1 MPASN
6 LLASASPPKR
16 GFLNLD
22 LFQGIPPSRVQT
34 GVTDYE
40 LESIPRAIYNDPVQ
54 DMLLRE
60 EGFSGRSHKEVMAFL
75 SPLKPAHTGINP
87 IITKFTSAGY
97 LHEYKAA
104 PSMIERPHMQ
114 CSLQSSKNIMANA
127 EMEGDTRTVV
137 ITDSSIEIINPHMQ
151 THIRPFNKPKYRSPL
166 DRPVYSE
173 GRHKALPPSFPS
185 NVRFS
190 SACNRLAV
198 TSPQSIAS
206 SKKRCLGMERAM
218 KESIKPHVLRYNRNF
233 QPMDSTCIARGLS
246 FRGRGELDIRK
257 GWATV
262 AEVEADNQGDIAN
275 VGGEISGK
283 SSALFSAEKF
293 KRHTI
298 DRQSKLDLH
307 LETSNTFRCPSTL
320 PAELPNASAGKP
332 TAKLQDT
339 RVDCLSDAPLR
350 APEERSWPVPPST
363 TDNTTIPATA
373 IQTAVISNLSV
384 DLTCETSVQLEKLPL
399 LPTKS
404 IDQIDDKN
412 KLGDED
418 NSAHA
423 SLVDHPLAVDTSHTP
438 ISIVVDVNTSTSISS
453 HDSENHH
460 DRAPSEEID
469 QAKEDAWIQE
479 QKRKLFGDRGYPSEE
494 AATGN
499 ATTTLPLTMA
509 VTSNSRPNSVSK
521 RNEARPRGSTASGS
535 PLKETTKERDSISK
549 KDSYTDVQISGTVDY
564 QPRSRLNE
572 LCKAQD
578 SITAVYVTKSMS
590 PTYPVVSPVV
600 VSVYQPISPP
610 QSTTSAAAA
619 DDIQVKSAVVVL
631 PSDSSLEVS
640 SKPDTGPKK
649 VSQESVG
656 DFGNHAEVV
665 INSPNPASLRH
676 SDSDSMITKSPSVI
690 YAAEKGSQEI
700 SAEHSNTTA
709 DLPKQEENH
718 MPPSESMHSVP
729 SIVVTIP
736 LTTSTASSPE
746 HGQEIANSATSH
758 QSAPL
763 PKGQGWDRKSTDSAS
778 INEPERAS
786 SATAASS
793 KIKSSSTSQL
803 SDLYPVERGSV
814 VVKEKKRGIAA
825 SLSKGINK
833 LKHLGDHK
841 IKDRSK
847 SDRSI
852 EVVREAEPH
861 DLHVPGLIDPPNTGK
876 QIEITT
882 EIAVGSETSSKLE
895 ASSNVQQSTQQAPAS
910 PSPSIILSA
919 HHTSTVC
926 TTMEVEHVV
935 NPQPQPSPLNSS
947 SLQNDQPNL
956 SDQEHRQPPCKED
969 RVVSSAV
976 TMEIEA
982 TNSSAVVASNR
993 SSQLDVGH
1001 KLEGNSA
1008 SDATSLKEPTS
1019 TTLIVPQTVTSTPTD
1034 KPVTHEPA
1042 IALEPAGSMRDLSRS
1057 SSQSKDIAGD
1067 HTIKPSEKSHHK
1079 DFSLS
1084 IMRGLKK
1091 STDNLSHKFGNR
1103 RSIAPQGSTN
1113 ALDKPST
1120 YSQDN
1125 LRTSATTPNYAAPP
1139 SEVADEIKYD
1149 TAPVKMTLKSG
1160 KYFNAMQIQTLQSG
1174 NERKEEDTPAYH
1186 ANGSTPPTQAVVKDL
1201 GPTTQQEDTTCIK
1214 QIETTPATH
1223 AENGTLVSIEKPLH
1237 HDRISQISPI
1247 PETTPPV
1254 SVQISVL
1261 DPNGGLQSQV
1271 LSEPSQDASQ
1281 GNPASLQS
1289 HKDFTASKET
1299 ITTASTP
1306 HLSHPVV
1313 SGIAHSTQSPEDYL
1327 RATIKSAC
1335 KGAKCDLSVHD
1346 FELHCTE
1353 AGKTKL
1359 FKPYYPIEL
1368 RRILSIK
1375 HSDQVVTLDLCN
1387 TREGGKAGGKLKKI
1401 AFEMESSDIANRWSN
1416 ELQELVFG
1424 GLPTLAMAR
1433 SILILVEKSD
1443 KEAGKLVDKYMKEV
1457 IEISKRPLEIK
1468 TVQYNEFS
1476 IANVLTS
1483 VDFKKLGNIVC
1494 TNPEFIP
1501 RIQQLLVRERYCSNP
1516 VVLELE
1522 ADPVDAALG
1531 IVRSALGKSNINA
1544 LHVSG
1549 TFFKREE
1556 GKLGGFLS
1564 KFK

>member
-1 MPASN
+1 MIE
-6 LLASASPPKR
+6 
-16 GFLNLD
+16 
-22 LFQGIPPSRVQT
+22 QVQT

-75 SPLKPAHTGINP
+75 SPLSRHILNQSHYNKIHIRRVSPRIQG
-87 IITKFTSAGY
+87 SAKHDRRFCI
-97 LHEYKAA
+97 LTQ
-104 PSMIERPHMQ
+104 RPHMQ

-185 NVRFS
+185 N
-190 SACNRLAV
+190 
-198 TSPQSIAS
+198 
-206 SKKRCLGMERAM
+206 
-218 KESIKPHVLRYNRNF
+218 
-233 QPMDSTCIARGLS
+233 PMDSTCIARGLS

-656 DFGNHAEVV
+656 DFGNHAE
-665 INSPNPASLRH
+665 
-676 SDSDSMITKSPSVI
+676 
-690 YAAEKGSQEI
+690 GSQEI

-861 DLHVPGLIDPPNTGK
+861 DLHVPGLID
-876 QIEITT
+876 
-882 EIAVGSETSSKLE
+882 
-895 ASSNVQQSTQQAPAS
+895 
-910 PSPSIILSA
+910 
-919 HHTSTVC
+919 
-926 TTMEVEHVV
+926 
-935 NPQPQPSPLNSS
+935 
-947 SLQNDQPNL
+947 LQ
-956 SDQEHRQPPCKED
+956 
-969 RVVSSAV
+969 
-976 TMEIEA
+976 
-982 TNSSAVVASNR
+982 
-993 SSQLDVGH
+993 
-1001 KLEGNSA
+1001 
-1008 SDATSLKEPTS
+1008 
-1019 TTLIVPQTVTSTPTD
+1019 
-1034 KPVTHEPA
+1034 
-1042 IALEPAGSMRDLSRS
+1042 
-1057 SSQSKDIAGD
+1057 
-1067 HTIKPSEKSHHK
+1067 
-1079 DFSLS
+1079 
-1084 IMRGLKK
+1084 
-1091 STDNLSHKFGNR
+1091 
-1103 RSIAPQGSTN
+1103 
-1113 ALDKPST
+1113 
-1120 YSQDN
+1120 
-1125 LRTSATTPNYAAPP
+1125 
-1139 SEVADEIKYD
+1139 
-1149 TAPVKMTLKSG
+1149 
-1160 KYFNAMQIQTLQSG
+1160 
-1174 NERKEEDTPAYH
+1174 
-1186 ANGSTPPTQAVVKDL
+1186 
-1201 GPTTQQEDTTCIK
+1201 
-1214 QIETTPATH
+1214 
-1223 AENGTLVSIEKPLH
+1223 
-1237 HDRISQISPI
+1237 I
-1247 PETTPPV
+1247 PE
-1254 SVQISVL
+1254 SR
-1261 DPNGGLQSQV
+1261 
-1271 LSEPSQDASQ
+1271 
-1281 GNPASLQS
+1281 
-1289 HKDFTASKET
+1289 
-1299 ITTASTP
+1299 
-1306 HLSHPVV
+1306 
-1313 SGIAHSTQSPEDYL
+1313 L
-1327 RATIKSAC
+1327 R
-1335 KGAKCDLSVHD
+1335 
-1346 FELHCTE
+1346 
-1353 AGKTKL
+1353 
-1359 FKPYYPIEL
+1359 
-1368 RRILSIK
+1368 
-1375 HSDQVVTLDLCN
+1375 
-1387 TREGGKAGGKLKKI
+1387 
-1401 AFEMESSDIANRWSN
+1401 
-1416 ELQELVFG
+1416 
-1424 GLPTLAMAR
+1424 LPQ
-1433 SILILVEKSD
+1433 K
-1443 KEAGKLVDKYMKEV
+1443 
-1457 IEISKRPLEIK
+1457 
-1468 TVQYNEFS
+1468 
-1476 IANVLTS
+1476 
-1483 VDFKKLGNIVC
+1483 
-1494 TNPEFIP
+1494 
-1501 RIQQLLVRERYCSNP
+1501 
-1516 VVLELE
+1516 
-1522 ADPVDAALG
+1522 
-1531 IVRSALGKSNINA
+1531 
-1544 LHVSG
+1544 
-1549 TFFKREE
+1549 
-1556 GKLGGFLS
+1556 
-1564 KFK
+1564 

>member
-1 MPASN
+1 
-6 LLASASPPKR
+6 
-16 GFLNLD
+16 
-22 LFQGIPPSRVQT
+22 
-34 GVTDYE
+34 
-40 LESIPRAIYNDPVQ
+40 
-54 DMLLRE
+54 
-60 EGFSGRSHKEVMAFL
+60 
-75 SPLKPAHTGINP
+75 
-87 IITKFTSAGY
+87 
-97 LHEYKAA
+97 
-104 PSMIERPHMQ
+104 
-114 CSLQSSKNIMANA
+114 
-127 EMEGDTRTVV
+127 
-137 ITDSSIEIINPHMQ
+137 
-151 THIRPFNKPKYRSPL
+151 
-166 DRPVYSE
+166 
-173 GRHKALPPSFPS
+173 
-185 NVRFS
+185 
-190 SACNRLAV
+190 
-198 TSPQSIAS
+198 
-206 SKKRCLGMERAM
+206 
-218 KESIKPHVLRYNRNF
+218 
-233 QPMDSTCIARGLS
+233 
-246 FRGRGELDIRK
+246 
-257 GWATV
+257 
-262 AEVEADNQGDIAN
+262 
-275 VGGEISGK
+275 
-283 SSALFSAEKF
+283 
-293 KRHTI
+293 
-298 DRQSKLDLH
+298 
-307 LETSNTFRCPSTL
+307 
-320 PAELPNASAGKP
+320 
-332 TAKLQDT
+332 
-339 RVDCLSDAPLR
+339 
-350 APEERSWPVPPST
+350 
-363 TDNTTIPATA
+363 
-373 IQTAVISNLSV
+373 
-384 DLTCETSVQLEKLPL
+384 
-399 LPTKS
+399 
-404 IDQIDDKN
+404 
-412 KLGDED
+412 
-418 NSAHA
+418 
-423 SLVDHPLAVDTSHTP
+423 
-438 ISIVVDVNTSTSISS
+438 
-453 HDSENHH
+453 
-460 DRAPSEEID
+460 
-469 QAKEDAWIQE
+469 
-479 QKRKLFGDRGYPSEE
+479 
-494 AATGN
+494 
-499 ATTTLPLTMA
+499 MA

-610 QSTTSAAAA
+610 QSTTSAAA

-656 DFGNHAEVV
+656 DFGNHAE
-665 INSPNPASLRH
+665 
-676 SDSDSMITKSPSVI
+676 
-690 YAAEKGSQEI
+690 GSQEI

-1042 IALEPAGSMRDLSRS
+1042 IALEPAGSM
-1057 SSQSKDIAGD
+1057 QIV
-1067 HTIKPSEKSHHK
+1067 TI
-1079 DFSLS
+1079 
-1084 IMRGLKK
+1084 
-1091 STDNLSHKFGNR
+1091 
-1103 RSIAPQGSTN
+1103 
-1113 ALDKPST
+1113 
-1120 YSQDN
+1120 
-1125 LRTSATTPNYAAPP
+1125 
-1139 SEVADEIKYD
+1139 
-1149 TAPVKMTLKSG
+1149 
-1160 KYFNAMQIQTLQSG
+1160 
-1174 NERKEEDTPAYH
+1174 
-1186 ANGSTPPTQAVVKDL
+1186 
-1201 GPTTQQEDTTCIK
+1201 
-1214 QIETTPATH
+1214 IE
-1223 AENGTLVSIEKPLH
+1223 
-1237 HDRISQISPI
+1237 
-1247 PETTPPV
+1247 
-1254 SVQISVL
+1254 SVQ
-1261 DPNGGLQSQV
+1261 
-1271 LSEPSQDASQ
+1271 
-1281 GNPASLQS
+1281 
-1289 HKDFTASKET
+1289 
-1299 ITTASTP
+1299 
-1306 HLSHPVV
+1306 
-1313 SGIAHSTQSPEDYL
+1313 
-1327 RATIKSAC
+1327 
-1335 KGAKCDLSVHD
+1335 
-1346 FELHCTE
+1346 
-1353 AGKTKL
+1353 
-1359 FKPYYPIEL
+1359 
-1368 RRILSIK
+1368 
-1375 HSDQVVTLDLCN
+1375 
-1387 TREGGKAGGKLKKI
+1387 
-1401 AFEMESSDIANRWSN
+1401 
-1416 ELQELVFG
+1416 
-1424 GLPTLAMAR
+1424 
-1433 SILILVEKSD
+1433 
-1443 KEAGKLVDKYMKEV
+1443 
-1457 IEISKRPLEIK
+1457 
-1468 TVQYNEFS
+1468 
-1476 IANVLTS
+1476 
-1483 VDFKKLGNIVC
+1483 
-1494 TNPEFIP
+1494 
-1501 RIQQLLVRERYCSNP
+1501 RYCW
-1516 VVLELE
+1516 
-1522 ADPVDAALG
+1522 
-1531 IVRSALGKSNINA
+1531 RSYD
-1544 LHVSG
+1544 
-1549 TFFKREE
+1549 
-1556 GKLGGFLS
+1556 
-1564 KFK
+1564 